1 MKETGKVW
9 LAGAGPGDEGL
20 LTVKTRQVMD
30 EADVVVYDALVSMEI
45 LSQIPVD
52 KEMIYVGKR
61 AGHHPVP
68 QNRIEEILVEK
79 AKEGKN
85 VLRLKGGDP
94 FIFGRGGEEAE
105 ALIREGISF
114 EIIPGV
120 TSACAVPAYAGIPLT
135 HRDYVSSFHVVTAH
149 PRKDGNSRI
158 DYEAL
163 VRAGGT
169 CVFLMGVSSLASI
182 CNGLM
187 EAGMSGSMP
196 AAVLEKG
203 TTAKQRRVVSTV
215 AELQEAAAQA
225 QIATPAIIIVGQ
237 VCELADTFAWSEK
250 RVLGGRRF
258 LITRPRERA
267 SELAGRLRR
276 LGAQVIELPSI
287 QTRPLEIEGE
297 LKAELEKFGTGTDR
311 EEAWLL
317 FTSPA
322 GVKIF
327 FEKLRQMRMDIRS
340 IIRKP
345 AKVCFAAIGSATGR
359 ALTEHGIIPD
369 VIPEKYDAGSL
380 GMEVAKK
387 AMPGSEIL
395 ILRAREGSGALIPPM
410 REAGLDV
417 KEIPLYETVYEIRD
431 VFREQIES
439 MLLQGEIDAV
449 TFTSASTVKGFVE
462 MFKEQKKE
470 ICDCITAV
478 CIGEQT
484 AEEAGKHGM
493 KVEISKQ
500 ASMDS
505 MVEKLIELYQI

>member
-187 EAGMSGSMP
+187 EAGMSGSFREGNDCE
-196 AAVLEKG
+196 AEKSG
-203 TTAKQRRVVSTV
+203 
-215 AELQEAAAQA
+215 
-225 QIATPAIIIVGQ
+225 
-237 VCELADTFAWSEK
+237 F
-250 RVLGGRRF
+250 
-258 LITRPRERA
+258 
-267 SELAGRLRR
+267 
-276 LGAQVIELPSI
+276 
-287 QTRPLEIEGE
+287 
-297 LKAELEKFGTGTDR
+297 
-311 EEAWLL
+311 
-317 FTSPA
+317 
-322 GVKIF
+322 
-327 FEKLRQMRMDIRS
+327 
-340 IIRKP
+340 
-345 AKVCFAAIGSATGR
+345 
-359 ALTEHGIIPD
+359 
-369 VIPEKYDAGSL
+369 Y
-380 GMEVAKK
+380 
-387 AMPGSEIL
+387 
-395 ILRAREGSGALIPPM
+395 GSGAS
-410 REAGLDV
+410 RG
-417 KEIPLYETVYEIRD
+417 
-431 VFREQIES
+431 
-439 MLLQGEIDAV
+439 G
-449 TFTSASTVKGFVE
+449 STGA
-462 MFKEQKKE
+462 
-470 ICDCITAV
+470 DCYSCHYYRRPGV
-478 CIGEQT
+478 
-484 AEEAGKHGM
+484 
-493 KVEISKQ
+493 
-500 ASMDS
+500 
-505 MVEKLIELYQI
+505 